1 MGRLH
6 FLAQVFANV
15 RIEDGLA
22 CFTRDCGGLLG
33 FAGDYLI
40 ILGITWDYWGLI
52 GISGNYLDI
61 LGITWDYWGFFLGLL

>member
-22 CFTRDCGGLLG
+22 CFTLDCGGLQ
-33 FAGDYLI
+33 
-40 ILGITWDYWGLI
+40 GITWVCWELLDNTWDYMGLRGLI
-52 GISGNYLDI
+52 GISGNYLEI
-61 LGITWDYWGFFLGLL
+61 LGITWDY